1 MKEGRGGQ
9 VEIKPSHASDFL
21 HSKLVFKTSL
31 MLWIRA
37 MADLLSAPQ
46 LVLPGDSFGVT
57 ELASL
62 ISYVGKAEKEEEKRP
77 MGFAV

>member
-1 MKEGRGGQ
+1 
-9 VEIKPSHASDFL
+9 
-21 HSKLVFKTSL
+21 
-31 MLWIRA
+31 

-62 ISYVGKAEKEEEKRP
+62 ISYAGKAEKEEEKRP